1 VKGSGRAS
9 VSRKLCGEVLWQV
22 VGIRRAQ
29 EKTGGIQREGSMLHV
44 DPNENVTLRSSGRM
58 SVYSAVRK
66 VMLEWSAVDRRH
78 ARIAKEVVI
87 CREGIPSTLN
97 IADIEELWS
106 RPEFWTVMKR
116 YCELFCHITG
126 LILLFVVKCK
136 HVIQGYK
143 TPKPIAMK
151 DEECIRY
158 DIHIAD
164 AWLDA
169 LAKYT
174 DRGRLSAADVL
185 ELGPGSDLGT
195 GLYLISKGARTYC
208 AIDAIDLAGS
218 VPREFYEKLIDRIAR
233 SSGTCRGT
241 TTKQSLSQAMWGP
254 KRKVDYVVNSRFDLL
269 GSLDG
274 RSFDIIVSNAAFEHF
289 NNIEQA
295 LAEISAV
302 ARRGAILVCCIDL
315 MTHTRWIRQRDP
327 NNIYRYPD
335 WLYGFAKFT
344 GIPNR
349 VRPHQYKVIL
359 EKNGWKD
366 VVVIPDLRLY
376 GFDARHLAKRF
387 RDPVNEMEF
396 LTITICATKAT

>member
-1 VKGSGRAS
+1 MLLGRVA
-9 VSRKLCGEVLWQV
+9 R
-22 VGIRRAQ
+22 
-29 EKTGGIQREGSMLHV
+29 QRESSMLRV
-44 DPNENVTLRSSGRM
+44 DPNENVTLSSSGGM
-58 SVYSAVRK
+58 SAYSAVRK
-66 VMLEWSAVDRRH
+66 VMLEWSTVDRRQ

-87 CREGIPSTLN
+87 CREGNPSTLN
-97 IADIEELWS
+97 VADIEELWS

-116 YCELFCHITG
+116 YFELFYHVTG
-126 LILLFVVKCK
+126 LILLFAVKCK
-136 HVIQGYK
+136 HVIRGYK

-169 LAKYT
+169 LARYT
-174 DRGRLSAADVL
+174 DRGRLSGADVL

-218 VPREFYEKLIDRIAR
+218 VPREFYEKLIDRIAG
-233 SSGTCRGT
+233 SSGTCQGT
-241 TTKQSLSQAMWGP
+241 TTTQSLSEAMWGP
-254 KRKVDYVVNSRFDLL
+254 KRKVDYVVNSHFDVL

-302 ARRGAILVCCIDL
+302 ARKGAILVCCIDL

-335 WLYGFAKFT
+335 WLYGLAKFT

-349 VRPHQYKVIL
+349 VRPHQYKFVL

-387 RDPVNEMEF
+387 LDPVNEMEF
-396 LTITICATKAT
+396 LTITICATKAA